1 MFVYL
6 SNDKYNDL
14 LSSFNL
20 VNTTDIKK
28 INKILY
34 NISNNIDAN
43 YEEIII
49 RKKSGGLR
57 FLYEPSR
64 ELKSIQR
71 RILKNVLE
79 EKKLSGYSYAYRKKV
94 SVLDNAKPHVNKDV
108 IVKLDI
114 KNFFDNITFNMVYDS
129 CFNETLYPKKM
140 GMLFTNL
147 CVYNNKLPAGAPTS
161 GFISNIVLR
170 SFDEKVGSYC
180 EKRNIN
186 YTRYSDDLTFSGD
199 FDVKDLI
206 KYVNELLYEYNFR
219 LNKKKIKVVSKK
231 IRQQVTGIVVNEKV
245 NIRRNYKR
253 KIRQEMYY
261 IKKYN
266 LKSHLKNI
274 AYKSDEKTYLLNLLG
289 RINHVYNITK
299 DTEFNNYKKDVT
311 KLVKKLDLK

>member
-49 RKKSGGLR
+49 HKKTGGLR
-57 FLYEPSR
+57 FLYEPSK
-64 ELKSIQR
+64 ELKSIQK

-79 EKKLSGYSYAYRKKV
+79 EKKLSKYSYAYKKNT

-114 KNFFDNITFNMVYDS
+114 KDFFDNITFKMVYDS

-147 CVYNNKLPAGAPTS
+147 CVYNNRLPQGAPTS

-170 SFDEKVGSYC
+170 NFDEKVGSYC
-180 EKRNIN
+180 EKRNIS
-186 YTRYSDDLTFSGD
+186 YTRYSDDLTFSGN
-199 FDVKDLI
+199 FNVNDLI
-206 KYVNELLYEYNFR
+206 KYVNRVLYEYNFR
-219 LNKKKIKVVSKK
+219 LNKKKIKVISKK
-231 IRQQVTGIVVNEKV
+231 TRQQVTGIVVNDKV
-245 NIRRNYKR
+245 NISRNYKR
-253 KIRQEMYY
+253 KIRQEIYY
-261 IKKYN
+261 IKKYS

-274 AYKSDEKTYLLNLLG
+274 AYKSDKKTYLLSLLG
-289 RINHVYNITK
+289 RISYVYNITK
-299 DTEFNNYKKDVT
+299 NSEFYNYKKY
-311 KLVKKLDLK
+311 VKKLIKSLT

>member
-1 MFVYL
+1 MWRYL

-49 RKKSGGLR
+49 HKKSGGLR
-57 FLYEPSR
+57 FLYEPSK
-64 ELKSIQR
+64 ELKSIQK

-79 EKKLSGYSYAYRKKV
+79 EKKLSKYSYAYRKKV
-94 SVLDNAKPHVNKDV
+94 SVLDNAKPHVKKGV

-114 KNFFDNITFNMVYDS
+114 KDFFDNITFNMVYDS

-147 CVYNNKLPAGAPTS
+147 CMYNNKLPAGAPTS
-161 GFISNIVLR
+161 GFISNMVLR
-170 SFDEKVGSYC
+170 NFDEKVGYYC
-180 EKRNIN
+180 EKRKIN

-199 FDVKDLI
+199 FNVKDLI
-206 KYVNELLYEYNFR
+206 KYVNKLLYEYNFR

-231 IRQQVTGIVVNEKV
+231 TRQQVTGIVVNEKV
-245 NIRRNYKR
+245 NIKRNYKR

-261 IKKYN
+261 IKKYG

-274 AYKSDEKTYLLNLLG
+274 AYKSDTKTYLLNLLG
-289 RINHVYNITK
+289 RINYVYNITSDLTFK
-299 DTEFNNYKKDVT
+299 EYKNYIINLIKHLT
-311 KLVKKLDLK
+311 

>member
-1 MFVYL
+1 MFRYL
-6 SNDKYNDL
+6 NDDKYNNL

-49 RKKSGGLR
+49 HKKSGGLR
-57 FLYEPSR
+57 FLYEPSK
-64 ELKSIQR
+64 ELKNIQK

-79 EKKLSGYSYAYRKKV
+79 EKKLSNYSYAYRKKV
-94 SVLDNAKPHVNKDV
+94 SVLDNAKPHVKKDV

-114 KNFFDNITFNMVYDS
+114 KDFFDNITFNMVYDS
-129 CFNETLYPKKM
+129 CFNETLYPKRM

-147 CVYNNKLPAGAPTS
+147 CMYNNKLPQGAPTS

-170 SFDEKVGSYC
+170 NFDEKIGSYC
-180 EKRNIN
+180 EKRKIS
-186 YTRYSDDLTFSGD
+186 YTRYSDDLTFSGN
-199 FDVKDLI
+199 FNVNDLI
-206 KYVNELLYEYNFR
+206 KYVNKLLYEYNFR
-219 LNKKKIKVVSKK
+219 LNKKKIKVVRKK
-231 IRQQVTGIVVNEKV
+231 TRQRVTGIVVNEKV

-253 KIRQEMYY
+253 KIRQEVYY

-266 LKSHLKNI
+266 LKDHLKNI
-274 AYKSDEKTYLLNLLG
+274 TYKSDEETYLLNLLG
-289 RINHVYNITK
+289 RINFVYNITK
-299 DTEFNNYKKDVT
+299 SFEFYNYKKYVT
-311 KLVKKLDLK
+311 KLIKNLT

>member
-49 RKKSGGLR
+49 HKKSGGLR
-57 FLYEPSR
+57 FLYEPSK
-64 ELKSIQR
+64 ELKSIQK

-79 EKKLSGYSYAYRKKV
+79 EKKLSNYSYAYRKKV
-94 SVLDNAKPHVNKDV
+94 SVLDNAKPHVKKNV

-114 KNFFDNITFNMVYDS
+114 KDFFDNITFNMVYDS

-147 CVYNNKLPAGAPTS
+147 CMYNNKLPAGAPTS
-161 GFISNIVLR
+161 GFISNMVLR
-170 SFDEKVGSYC
+170 SFDEKVGYYC
-180 EKRNIN
+180 EKRKIN
-186 YTRYSDDLTFSGD
+186 YTRYCDDLTFSGD
-199 FDVKDLI
+199 FNVKDLI
-206 KYVNELLYEYNFR
+206 KYVNKLLYEYNFR

-231 IRQQVTGIVVNEKV
+231 TRQQVTGIVVNEKV

-253 KIRQEMYY
+253 KIRQEIYY
-261 IKKYN
+261 IKKYG

-274 AYKSDEKTYLLNLLG
+274 TYKSDAKPYLLNLLG
-289 RINHVYNITK
+289 RINYVYNITK
-299 DTEFNNYKKDVT
+299 NHEFYNYKKDLI

>member
-49 RKKSGGLR
+49 HKKSGGLR
-57 FLYEPSR
+57 FLYEPSK
-64 ELKSIQR
+64 ELKSIQK

-79 EKKLSGYSYAYRKKV
+79 EKKLSNYSYAYRKKV
-94 SVLDNAKPHVNKDV
+94 SVLDNAKPHVKKDV

-114 KNFFDNITFNMVYDS
+114 KDFFDNIRFSMVYDS

-147 CVYNNKLPAGAPTS
+147 CVYNNRLPQGAPTS
-161 GFISNIVLR
+161 GFISNVVLR
-170 SFDEKVGSYC
+170 NFDEKVGSYC
-180 EKRNIN
+180 EKRNIS

-199 FDVKDLI
+199 FDVKNLI
-206 KYVNELLYEYNFR
+206 KYVNKLLYEYNFR

-231 IRQQVTGIVVNEKV
+231 TRQQVTGIVVNEKV

-261 IKKYN
+261 IKKYG

-299 DTEFNNYKKDVT
+299 NPEFYNYKKDLT

>member
-28 INKILY
+28 INKLLY

-49 RKKSGGLR
+49 HKKSGGLR
-57 FLYEPSR
+57 FLYEPSK
-64 ELKSIQR
+64 ELKSIQK

-79 EKKLSGYSYAYRKKV
+79 EKKLSNYSYAYRKKV
-94 SVLDNAKPHVNKDV
+94 SVLDNAKPHVKKDV

-114 KNFFDNITFNMVYDS
+114 KDFFDNTTFSMVYDS

-161 GFISNIVLR
+161 GFISNVVLR
-170 SFDEKVGSYC
+170 SFDEKIGSYC
-180 EKRNIN
+180 EKRNIS
-186 YTRYSDDLTFSGD
+186 YTRYSDDLTFSGN
-199 FDVKDLI
+199 FNVKDLI
-206 KYVNELLYEYNFR
+206 KNVNKLLYECNFR

-231 IRQQVTGIVVNEKV
+231 TRQQVTGIVVNEKV

-261 IKKYN
+261 IKKHD

-274 AYKSDEKTYLLNLLG
+274 EYKNDEKTYLLNLLG

-299 DTEFNNYKKDVT
+299 NPEFYNYKKDLT

>member
-49 RKKSGGLR
+49 HKKSGGLR
-57 FLYEPSR
+57 FLYEPSK
-64 ELKSIQR
+64 ELKSIQK

-79 EKKLSGYSYAYRKKV
+79 EKKLSNYSYAYRKKV
-94 SVLDNAKPHVNKDV
+94 SVLDNAKPHVKKDV

-114 KNFFDNITFNMVYDS
+114 KDFFDNIRFSMVYDS

-147 CVYNNKLPAGAPTS
+147 CVYNNRLPQGAPTS
-161 GFISNIVLR
+161 GFISNVVLR
-170 SFDEKVGSYC
+170 NFDEKVGSYC
-180 EKRNIN
+180 EKRNIS

-199 FDVKDLI
+199 FDVKNLI
-206 KYVNELLYEYNFR
+206 KYVNKLLYEYNFR

-231 IRQQVTGIVVNEKV
+231 TRQQVTGIVVNEKV

-253 KIRQEMYY
+253 KTRQEMYY
-261 IKKYN
+261 IKKYG

-299 DTEFNNYKKDVT
+299 NPEFYNYKKDLT